1 MTPIADAVGDADALG
16 DGEGVGF
23 AVGVDVILTLAV
35 GGEAGALLELEHA
48 ACARTRN
55 RRSDR
60 IVRIDGAF
68 SKATGMR
75 GFDRVSGEIA
85 ASRGRRFTL
94 VNQDGS
100 QTTGDSYALAA

>member
-1 MTPIADAVGDADALG
+1 MV
-16 DGEGVGF
+16 
-23 AVGVDVILTLAV
+23 TLARRRN
-35 GGEAGALLELEHA
+35 GASL
-48 ACARTRN
+48 TP
-55 RRSDR
+55 
-60 IVRIDGAF
+60 VKIDGAF

-100 QTTGDSYALAA
+100 QTTGNSYALAA